1 MVEPGAFFE
10 VADGEL
16 DDGVGAVELIS
27 GGGVVVGV
35 GDERV
40 VSPVGPHL
48 LLGAL
53 GESGA
58 AHHEANGALGF
69 AAAGDV
75 LGLGDLGAAALGVGD
90 VGPGVVADRL
100 DRCAHSGSERDG
112 DRPLDVVGVEA
123 VDQLWDQNPESART
137 VVGPVAPARR
147 RLATS
152 SSTNRTTPRAE
163 PAEPLRMRA
172 ASTSRVSARA
182 ASSG

>member
-58 AHHEANGALGF
+58 AHHEANGALVF

-75 LGLGDLGAAALGVGD
+75 LGLGDLGAASLSD
-90 VGPGVVADRL
+90 CLCKGVV
-100 DRCAHSGSERDG
+100 
-112 DRPLDVVGVEA
+112 
-123 VDQLWDQNPESART
+123 
-137 VVGPVAPARR
+137 
-147 RLATS
+147 
-152 SSTNRTTPRAE
+152 
-163 PAEPLRMRA
+163 
-172 ASTSRVSARA
+172 
-182 ASSG
+182 

>member
-1 MVEPGAFFE
+1 MASSTT
-10 VADGEL
+10 AWARWNSSAA
-16 DDGVGAVELIS
+16 AVSWSVLVMNAWCRQS
-27 GGGVVVGV
+27 GHICCWV
-35 GDERV
+35 
-40 VSPVGPHL
+40 PW
-48 LLGAL
+48 

-123 VDQLWDQNPESART
+123 VDQL
-137 VVGPVAPARR
+137 VGPEPRVGAYGGRPGGPGAVAGWRRAR
-147 RLATS
+147 
-152 SSTNRTTPRAE
+152 STNRTTPRAE

>member
-1 MVEPGAFFE
+1 MASSN
-10 VADGEL
+10 
-16 DDGVGAVELIS
+16 GVGAVELIS

-123 VDQLWDQNPESART
+123 VDQL
-137 VVGPVAPARR
+137 VGPEPRVGAYGGRPGGPGASQVGDELVDESHHSSRRARG
-147 RLATS
+147 AF
-152 SSTNRTTPRAE
+152 AH
-163 PAEPLRMRA
+163 AGGD
-172 ASTSRVSARA
+172 TSRVSARA

>member
-53 GESGA
+53 GESA
-58 AHHEANGALGF
+58 AHHEANGALVF

-75 LGLGDLGAAALGVGD
+75 LGLGDLGAAALGVD

-100 DRCAHSGSERDG
+100 DRCTADPTTVSSSWGRGSVFG
-112 DRPLDVVGVEA
+112 AWLPGY
-123 VDQLWDQNPESART
+123 
-137 VVGPVAPARR
+137 
-147 RLATS
+147 RL
-152 SSTNRTTPRAE
+152 STNRTTPRAE

>member
-112 DRPLDVVGVEA
+112 DRPLDVVGVERSIS
-123 VDQLWDQNPESART
+123 LWDQNPESART

-163 PAEPLRMRA
+163 PASLCACGRRALRGCR
-172 ASTSRVSARA
+172 RVRP
-182 ASSG
+182 GG